1 MARQR
6 YSRRSAPCTARYPS
20 LLTALHLPGPHTR
33 AKSRLLAVGGQN
45 PARRGL
51 SAGGEWIRT
60 SGSAMRSHRQPRGP
74 GRPAGGRR
82 GPPHARQMAHP
93 RRFESTFLQRWVNKL
108 SVALKTA
115 PVVRD
120 VRKSSLLQVAAE
132 RGVTICPF
140 CGKRDERRKDRNH
153 DRNRQGPSR
162 REPIATVPP
171 PSRRD
176 GGERNAV

>member
-1 MARQR
+1 MRNQQSSQTPRWRGVDSNFRFRDAL
-6 YSRRSAPCTARYPS
+6 SSPTARPWS
-20 LLTALHLPGPHTR
+20 PRRRAAWATSRAPDGSPLPG
-33 AKSRLLAVGGQN
+33 A
-45 PARRGL
+45 
-51 SAGGEWIRT
+51 
-60 SGSAMRSHRQPRGP
+60 
-74 GRPAGGRR
+74 
-82 GPPHARQMAHP
+82 

-108 SVALKTA
+108 SVPLKTA

>member
-1 MARQR
+1 MA
-6 YSRRSAPCTARYPS
+6 SETLSAVAAREEPKVC
-20 LLTALHLPGPHTR
+20 R
-33 AKSRLLAVGGQN
+33 
-45 PARRGL
+45 L

-108 SVALKTA
+108 SVPLKTA

>member
-1 MARQR
+1 MIVEQTAVEPAGRITHCCLGL
-6 YSRRSAPCTARYPS
+6 YSDAVKPREPSGIKSGRNRWFVDSPLEGSGFELPVPRCALIANRAALVAP
-20 LLTALHLPGPHTR
+20 
-33 AKSRLLAVGGQN
+33 
-45 PARRGL
+45 
-51 SAGGEWIRT
+51 
-60 SGSAMRSHRQPRGP
+60 
-74 GRPAGGRR
+74 PAGGVGHLTR
-82 GPPHARQMAHP
+82 ARWLTVTGA

-108 SVALKTA
+108 SVPLKTA